1 MGWYLLAAFLA
12 VTAVIAG
19 HFLSKGLY
27 WLAALALGALVV
39 GVVVQQR
46 HDDVTTSGHEGDDDQ
61 GSGLV
66 GGCPAFN
73 VYAQNQFQP
82 FGTLRWT
89 APEPTA
95 GRSPGFSENE
105 LITLDG
111 WVKAQSPYAGG
122 NTPPWDADVWFHL
135 ADGSGWV
142 TFAGV
147 RAAATVPDP
156 EGGFGPGSD
165 PVPLDPTCQGTYR
178 P

>member
-19 HFLSKGLY
+19 HFPSKGLY

-61 GSGLV
+61 GSGSV

-95 GRSPGFSENE
+95 ERSPGFSRER
-105 LITLDG
+105 LAQFTG

-142 TFAGV
+142 TFVGA

-156 EGGFGPGSD
+156 ESGFGPGSD